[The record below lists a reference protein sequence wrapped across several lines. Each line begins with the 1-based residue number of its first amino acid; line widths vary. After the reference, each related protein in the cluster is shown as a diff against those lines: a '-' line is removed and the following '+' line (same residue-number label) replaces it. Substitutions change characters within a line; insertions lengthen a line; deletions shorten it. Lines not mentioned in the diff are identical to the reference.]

1 MKKQV
6 DFYDWLKKH
15 GVNITIKYIS
25 DTEYFATGLEDIRFL
40 YRFSGDN
47 AFSGF
52 RAFSADLS
60 KSLEKLSEQVI
71 DKKDRLYFFY
81 RKPLSFEYVF
91 IGDSLPD
98 EFTVNVNKFVKYIDL
113 NEYLSIN
120 EIYFDF
126 RNDKITYKGNKQK
139 EINLWNT

>member
-15 GVNITIKYIS
+15 GVNVKIGKTPDRKRF
-25 DTEYFATGLEDIRFL
+25 FAELEDL
-40 YRFSGDN
+40 RFSEKFTGYN
-47 AFSGF
+47 SFNGFTSFSM
-52 RAFSADLS
+52 DLQ
-60 KSLEKLSEQVI
+60 KSLEKLSEWLI
-71 DKKDRLYFFY
+71 TKKDRLYFLY
-81 RKPLSFEYVF
+81 RKKMSFEYVF
-91 IGDSLPD
+91 VGDSLPD
-98 EFTVNVNKFVKYIDL
+98 EFTVNVNKFVKHIDL

-139 EINLWNT
+139 EIDL